1 MALILI
7 AYGAAYIGNVLKA
20 KKEADTPLPAD
31 EPVSHQSEDPQ
42 SSDGK
47 PTDEDIGDAIVDYA
61 MQLNGSSYLMG
72 GTDPSTGFDCSGLV
86 YYVLN
91 KTGHDTKART
101 STELYHTSTIIDDKE
116 LMPGDLVFFTGTYG
130 KAEVTHVGIFIGD
143 GRMIHAGDESSG
155 VCIADLSS
163 DYWVSHFL
171 AYGRIR

>member
-1 MALILI
+1 MALILL

-20 KKEADTPLPAD
+20 KKEADAPIPEDVPVSPQSEGSHPAD
-31 EPVSHQSEDPQ
+31 EKPSE
-42 SSDGK
+42 
-47 PTDEDIGDAIVDYA
+47 EDIGDGIVDFA

-101 STELYHTSTIIDDKE
+101 STELYHASTIIDDKE

-130 KAEVTHVGIFIGD
+130 KAEVTHVGIYIGD
-143 GRMIHAGDESSG
+143 GRMIHAGDENSG
-155 VCIADLSS
+155 VCIADLNS